1 MTTVTMN
8 NTDEETFDVVC
19 GVHELLQMKWA

>member
-1 MTTVTMN
+1 MMTVTVN
-8 NTDEETFDVVC
+8 DTDEETFDVVC